1 MYERF
6 GLYAGEKAPHRIL
19 PLPPSGRGKAYH
31 RYAKR
36 GLDLVIVAFAAPVV
50 MLIVGLAAL
59 ALVLREGGSPFYR
72 QERIGLEGRVFGM
85 WKLRTMV
92 PDAEAVLDSYLETN
106 PEARAE
112 WDRNQKLKND
122 PRITPFGR
130 FLRRTSLD
138 ELPQLWNVFRGDMSL
153 VGPRPHAIDHNEA
166 YRKQISSYMTRH
178 KVRPGMTG
186 WAQVHGYRGE
196 IKEREDMAQRVR
208 YDLEYVRTWS
218 PELDIKIIL
227 RTLWIIFRDPEAY

>member
-6 GLYAGEKAPHRIL
+6 GLYADEKAPHRIL
-19 PLPPSGRGKAYH
+19 PLPPTGRGKAYH
-31 RYAKR
+31 RYTKR

-59 ALVLREGGSPFYR
+59 VLVLRERGSPFYR

-92 PDAEAVLDSYLETN
+92 PNAEAVLDSYLDSN

-138 ELPQLWNVFRGDMSL
+138 ELPQLWNVLTGDMSI
-153 VGPRPHAIDHNEA
+153 VGPRPMMRDQRVLYPGTE
-166 YRKQISSYMTRH
+166 YYVM
-178 KVRPGMTG
+178 RPGITG
-186 WAQVHGYRGE
+186 LWQTSARNESSFHERAGFDQAYYR
-196 IKEREDMAQRVR
+196 A
-208 YDLEYVRTWS
+208 LS
-218 PELDIKIIL
+218 L
-227 RTLWIIFRDPEAY
+227 RTDLAIIWRTFGVVLRGTGC